1 MLTLIKQALQLRCF
15 QSNTTVMLDVQTR
28 DAVFKAW
35 PRADATRETELCGKL
50 KGDMFKLSIQTGAYE
65 YVLNTLQS
73 YDPAKY
79 IEIRLPCTEVIL
91 GVPGTCATAFKA
103 KSAIYTMDFQEAK
116 QNVSEAASNLRKL
129 DFDRKACFQNPRLD
143 VGQQFQVTSTIK
155 SDIFKF
161 VAGTTNCKYPLDSA
175 GTITGNNP
183 ADKKSMLKFFG
194 YPNFTLVSPMF
205 SFSPKTFISM
215 GAYPCSRMPSP
226 AAQAWC
232 SGMVNNLAVQSF
244 NYFQMNYTISGKIPN
259 RDGSLTR
266 IGNYSTMMES
276 NTVRNMNQQYF
287 DCYDSQILTIDLQSM
302 RLKNSLK
309 SPTVNCS
316 KPIKTL
322 VGDFDKMVTRISFQE
337 FQDFRLGNVYTIDF
351 QTKSQVINSTDEW
364 LTCDQS
370 TNQTHCLEVL
380 GKSGLSQ
387 MYLNAQQ
394 LFYKAEAINLLM
406 ALTVTPQFSCFQNAS
421 FGLSNDQVCAE
432 FTQSCQASGLAAGSN
447 QFTFSFGDTGKFGN
461 NLLNVSTQGTFSTA
475 NNKYCANHA
484 FSTAQ
489 IAQLVNAD
497 GAGAVTGSLKIGS
510 VQIPV
515 AVITDNS
522 AMQQVKNI
530 QWFVVGT
537 AALILVFTGI
547 GLWKQ
552 WV

>member
-1 MLTLIKQALQLRCF
+1 MIALLTSFQLRCF

-35 PRADATRETELCGKL
+35 PRTDATRETELCGKL

-79 IEIRLPCTEVIL
+79 IEIRLPCTEVVL

-116 QNVSEAASNLRKL
+116 QNVTEAASNLRKL
-129 DFDRKACFQNPRLD
+129 DFDRKACFQNARMDLKINAVISPT
-143 VGQQFQVTSTIK
+143 VTSNV
-155 SDIFKF
+155 FQF
-161 VAGTTNCKYPLDSA
+161 VADARNCRYPVDSTA
-175 GTITGNNP
+175 TIALNKRSDMK
-183 ADKKSMLKFFG
+183 AQLSFFG
-194 YPNFTLVSPMF
+194 FPGYNFTDSRYSLPINTLITETLSPCALI
-205 SFSPKTFISM
+205 PI
-215 GAYPCSRMPSP
+215 P
-226 AAQAWC
+226 ASVKSC
-232 SGMVNNLAVQSF
+232 TKMVTDLAVRSS
-244 NYFQMNYTISGKIPN
+244 NYFQMNYTVPGKIPN
-259 RDGSLTR
+259 RDGTLTR
-266 IGNYSTMMES
+266 IGNYTNVMES
-276 NTVRNMNQQYF
+276 NVIKNTNQQEF
-287 DCYDSQILTIDLQSM
+287 DCYNSQRLVISQKEVHLINILKQ
-302 RLKNSLK
+302 
-309 SPTVNCS
+309 PTVNCS

-322 VGDFDKMVTRISFQE
+322 MGDFDKMVTRISFQE

-380 GKSGLSQ
+380 GKSGLSE

-406 ALTVTPQFSCFQNAS
+406 ALTVTPQFCCFQNAS

-432 FTQSCQASGLAAGSN
+432 FAQSCQASGLSAGSN
-447 QFTFSFGDTGKFGN
+447 QFTFSFGDIGKFGN
-461 NLLNVSTQGTFSTA
+461 NLLNVSTQGTFSTS

-537 AALILVFTGI
+537 AALIVVFTAI

>member
-1 MLTLIKQALQLRCF
+1 MIFIHVTYQLRCF

-35 PRADATRETELCGKL
+35 PRTDATRETELCGKL

-79 IEIRLPCTEVIL
+79 IEIRLPCTEVVL

-116 QNVSEAASNLRKL
+116 QNVTEAASNMRRL
-129 DFDRKACFQNPRLD
+129 DYDRKACYQNPRMD
-143 VGQQFQVTSTIK
+143 VGQQIEIAPGIF
-155 SDIFKF
+155 SDQFRF
-161 VAGTTNCKYPLDSA
+161 VATATNCKYPLDSA
-175 GTITGNNP
+175 ATIALGNP
-183 ADKKSMLKFFG
+183 ANKKAILSFFG
-194 YPNFTLVSPMF
+194 YPQYTLVAPQYSVSSAAFMAAPAF
-205 SFSPKTFISM
+205 SCIGMPTPTLKT
-215 GAYPCSRMPSP
+215 
-226 AAQAWC
+226 WC
-232 SGMVNNLAVQSF
+232 SDMVKVLSTQSF
-244 NYFQMNYTISGKIPN
+244 TYFQTNYSFPGMIPN
-259 RDGSLTR
+259 RDGSLSRT
-266 IGNYSTMMES
+266 GNYSTMMES
-276 NTVRNMNQQYF
+276 NIVRNKNIQYF
-287 DCYDSQILTIDLQSM
+287 DCYNNQSLMIDSSSIHLTS
-302 RLKNSLK
+302 SLK

-380 GKSGLSQ
+380 GKSGLSK

-432 FTQSCQASGLAAGSN
+432 FTQSCQASGLSAGSN
-447 QFTFSFGDTGKFGN
+447 QFTFSFGDIGKFGN
-461 NLLNVSTQGTFSTA
+461 NLLNVSTQGTFSTT

-537 AALILVFTGI
+537 AALIVVFTAI

>member
-1 MLTLIKQALQLRCF
+1 MIVIQISYQLRCF
-15 QSNTTVMLDVQTR
+15 LSNTTVMLDVQTR

-35 PRADATRETELCGKL
+35 PRTDATRETELCGKL

-116 QNVSEAASNLRKL
+116 QNVTEAASNLRKL
-129 DFDRKACFQNPRLD
+129 DFDRKACFQNARMDLKINAVISPT
-143 VGQQFQVTSTIK
+143 VTSNA
-155 SDIFKF
+155 FQF
-161 VAGTTNCKYPLDSA
+161 VADSRNCRYPLDSSA
-175 GTITGNNP
+175 KIALNNQ
-183 ADKKSMLKFFG
+183 ADKKSTLTFSG
-194 YPNFTLVSPMF
+194 YPSY
-205 SFSPKTFISM
+205 SFKDNRYSVPINTFLSQSI
-215 GAYPCSRMPSP
+215 APCAMIPVP
-226 AAQAWC
+226 AAVKGC
-232 SGMVNNLAVQSF
+232 SKMVADLAIRSQ
-244 NYFQMNYTISGKIPN
+244 NYFVMNYTVPGIIPN
-259 RDGSLTR
+259 RDGTLTR
-266 IGNYSTMMES
+266 SVSYTNLMES
-276 NTVRNMNQQYF
+276 NIIKSINQQQF
-287 DCYDSQILTIDLQSM
+287 DCYTSQKLDINYGSIHLI
-302 RLKNSLK
+302 NVLK

-351 QTKSQVINSTDEW
+351 QTKSQVINSSSEW

-380 GKSGLSQ
+380 GKSGLSK

-406 ALTVTPQFSCFQNAS
+406 ALTVTPSFSCFQNAS

-432 FTQSCQASGLAAGSN
+432 FAQSCQASGLSAGSN
-447 QFTFSFGDTGKFGN
+447 QFTFSFGDIGKFGN
-461 NLLNVSTQGTFSTA
+461 NLLNVSTQGTFSTS

-530 QWFVVGT
+530 QWVVVGT
-537 AALILVFTGI
+537 AALIVVFTGI
-547 GLWKQ
+547 SLWKQ